1 MLLKASSCPVL
12 KALWGVTILQKHC
25 PKTSN
30 NPSACQRSCC
40 GLLHVRKLPGLG
52 AFARPAP
59 EAPLLLLRHR
69 RTRLAIEELQIDPDA
84 EAAEAAASGGRP
96 PSAGLCGGGPPGAA
110 SALDF

>member
-1 MLLKASSCPVL
+1 MSCSTSDQPV
-12 KALWGVTILQKHC
+12 W
-25 PKTSN
+25 
-30 NPSACQRSCC
+30 QRSCC

-84 EAAEAAASGGRP
+84 EAAEAAASGARP

>member
-1 MLLKASSCPVL
+1 MEFAGGFKTLLIPHLSPRQIGDCR
-12 KALWGVTILQKHC
+12 
-25 PKTSN
+25 
-30 NPSACQRSCC
+30 RSCC

-84 EAAEAAASGGRP
+84 EAAEAAASGARA
-96 PSAGLCGGGPPGAA
+96 PSAGLCGGGPLGAA

>member
-1 MLLKASSCPVL
+1 MDVAGGFKTLSKLYSNPLLI
-12 KALWGVTILQKHC
+12 G
-25 PKTSN
+25 
-30 NPSACQRSCC
+30 ACRRSCC

-84 EAAEAAASGGRP
+84 EAAEAAASGARA

>member
-1 MLLKASSCPVL
+1 M
-12 KALWGVTILQKHC
+12 
-25 PKTSN
+25 
-30 NPSACQRSCC
+30 RSCC

-52 AFARPAP
+52 AFARPTP

-84 EAAEAAASGGRP
+84 EAAEAAASGGRL
-96 PSAGLCGGGPPGAA
+96 PSAGLCGGGPAGAA